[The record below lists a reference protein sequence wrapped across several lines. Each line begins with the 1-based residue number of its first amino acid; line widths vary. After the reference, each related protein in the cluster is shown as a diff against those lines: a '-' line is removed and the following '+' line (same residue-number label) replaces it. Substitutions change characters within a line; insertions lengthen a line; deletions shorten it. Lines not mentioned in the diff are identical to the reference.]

1 MHLFLLLSSAILEGS
16 QQDFSFE
23 NSSAFVF
30 PPGSRLLLVKEGRV
44 LAISEQSAGE
54 KGWSMRPELSI
65 PREVQTHR
73 KATQV
78 LTVLKMLP
86 SGLKVAEG
94 ETNALTASCFSGV
107 LGKFKADFSTQDQ
120 VLSVIIKTEIGMT
133 EPQATQGWQLPET
146 ERSKDWMP
154 LL

>member
-1 MHLFLLLSSAILEGS
+1 MEISLFL
-16 QQDFSFE
+16 FFY
-23 NSSAFVF
+23 
-30 PPGSRLLLVKEGRV
+30 PGSRLLLVKEGRV
-44 LAISEQSAGE
+44 LATSEQSVGE

-78 LTVLKMLP
+78 LTALKMLP

-107 LGKFKADFSTQDQ
+107 LRKFKADFQPK
-120 VLSVIIKTEIGMT
+120 IKY
-133 EPQATQGWQLPET
+133 
-146 ERSKDWMP
+146 
-154 LL
+154 